1 MASVSFVALIAAL
14 LPALLAPTAPF
25 PRIVAQA
32 PTIESVAPGVD
43 YGEYQL
49 LTADGPL
56 WVHVVAVAPH
66 RSDVRVENVLSGD
79 ALVSRGETI
88 GSMAKRTTAIAGI
101 NGDFFDIGNTNR
113 PVNMVVRGG
122 ALLQLPYKRS
132 VLAITRDGTPHIA
145 EFSFSGQMEIA
156 QRTMP
161 LDGIDEMPLGG
172 AGLSLLTPL
181 YGRVAPHDNVT
192 LASLVPLGGTPPLT
206 RYRVTGIAD
215 NLSPQPPGYYA
226 AIGLNDYNSVG
237 VPDVGSV
244 IGVDGDLAPFGL
256 PSIAT
261 AIGGGAMILHG
272 GAWYDDP
279 DAPYREE
286 NARRVPVS
294 GAAIAPDG
302 RLFLIEVDGRQAE
315 LSIGL
320 KRPEFS
326 ALMRSFGAT
335 EGLLFDGGGSSTMVV
350 RRLGDPGA
358 EVVNSPSDGKERPV
372 ADGLFVYSTA
382 PVGPAVRLVARPGV
396 VRAVPGAGVGL
407 RVAAVDSANN
417 VAPNGGAVQVSV
429 APASLGSY
437 RDGTFF
443 AGHQGIG
450 RLALSSAN
458 LKGEVPVEVDARP
471 ARSRINPPRPN
482 ADENG
487 EILLAAQAFDARGY
501 PLQLPSLL
509 HWSASSGSIDG
520 RGSYRAGSNDANVS
534 VRIGDTLATT
544 RVTVGSHGVALPF
557 AQSARFV
564 TAPRG
569 GAGDLSKNAGC
580 GSCVQLHFS
589 FSNGERAAY
598 AKAEIPLPDDTIGL
612 EFDLSD
618 DGSAA
623 RVRVAIRNEINED
636 VLLDATRLGNPG
648 WRHVIVR
655 FPPDAQAMRLVS
667 IYVLPSKGVQLSDG
681 SIVLR
686 NVRAIV
692 AGH

>member
-1 MASVSFVALIAAL
+1 MASVNLVALIAAL
-14 LPALLAPTAPF
+14 LPALLTPAAPF

-43 YGEYQL
+43 YGDYQL

-56 WVHVVAVAPH
+56 SVHVIVVAPH
-66 RSDVRVENVLSGD
+66 RGDVRLENVLSGD
-79 ALVSRGETI
+79 ELVSRGETI
-88 GSMAKRTTAIAGI
+88 GSMAKRTRAIAGI

-145 EFSFSGQMEIA
+145 EFSFTGQMEIA

-172 AGLSLLTPL
+172 AGLSLLTPF

-192 LASLVPLGGTPPLT
+192 LETLVPLGGVPPLT
-206 RYRVTGIAD
+206 RYRITGIAD
-215 NLSPQPPGYYA
+215 NLSPQPPGYYV

-237 VPDVGSV
+237 APDVGSV
-244 IGVDGDLAPFGL
+244 IGVDGDLSPFGL
-256 PSIAT
+256 TSIAT
-261 AIGGGAMILHG
+261 AIGGGALILHD

-279 DAPYREE
+279 DAPYGEE

-302 RLFLIEVDGRQAE
+302 RLFLVEVDGRQAE

-326 ALMRSFGAT
+326 ALMRALGAT

-350 RRLGDPGA
+350 RRLGDPAAG
-358 EVVNSPSDGKERPV
+358 VVNSPSDGKERPV

-396 VRAVPGAGVGL
+396 VRAVPGAGVSL

-417 VAPNGGAVQVSV
+417 VAGNGGAVEVSV
-429 APASLGSY
+429 TPASLGSY

-443 AGHQGIG
+443 AAHRGIG
-450 RLALSSAN
+450 RLALRSAN
-458 LKGEVPVEVDARP
+458 LKGEVPVEVKARP
-471 ARSRINPPRPN
+471 ARSRIEPPRPN
-482 ADENG
+482 VDQNG
-487 EILLAAQAFDARGY
+487 QVLLAAQAFDARGY
-501 PLQLPSLL
+501 PLQLPSSLP
-509 HWSASSGSIDG
+509 WSASSGSIDG
-520 RGSYRAGSNDANVS
+520 RGSYRAGSNDANIS

-569 GAGDLSKNAGC
+569 GPGSLAKNAGC
-580 GSCVQLHFS
+580 GSCVQLRFS

-598 AKAEIPLPDDTIGL
+598 AKADIPLPDDTIGV

-648 WRHVIVR
+648 WRHVVVR

-681 SIVLR
+681 SIGLR

>member
-1 MASVSFVALIAAL
+1 MNLVATIAAL
-14 LPALLAPTAPF
+14 LPALLAPAAPF

-43 YGEYQL
+43 YGDYQL
-49 LTADGPL
+49 ITEGGPL
-56 WVHVVAVAPH
+56 SIHVVAVAPH
-66 RSDVRVENVLSGD
+66 RSDVRLENVLSGD

-88 GSMAKRTTAIAGI
+88 GSMAKRTGAIAGI

-122 ALLQLPYKRS
+122 VLLQLPFKRS
-132 VLAITRDGTPHIA
+132 VLAITRDGVPHIA
-145 EFSFSGQMEIA
+145 EFSFTGQMEIA

-161 LDGIDEMPLGG
+161 LDGIDQMPQGG
-172 AGLSLLTPL
+172 AGLSLLTPF

-192 LASLVPLGGTPPLT
+192 LESLVPLGGTPPLT
-206 RYRVTGIAD
+206 RYRVSGIAD
-215 NLSPQPPGYYA
+215 NLSPQPPGYYV

-237 VPDVGSV
+237 VPDAGSV
-244 IGVDGDLAPFGL
+244 IEVDGDLSPFGL
-256 PSIAT
+256 SSLAT

-315 LSIGL
+315 LSVGL
-320 KRPEFS
+320 KRPEF
-326 ALMRSFGAT
+326 AELMRALGAT

-358 EVVNSPSDGKERPV
+358 DVVNSPSDGKERPV
-372 ADGLFVYSTA
+372 ADGFFVYSTA

-396 VRAVPGAGVGL
+396 VRAVAGASVSL
-407 RVAAVDSANN
+407 RVAAVDAADN
-417 VAPNGGAVQVSV
+417 VAGSGGAVQVGV
-429 APASLGSY
+429 APASLGTY
-437 RDGTFF
+437 RDGTFV
-443 AGHQGIG
+443 AAHSGIG
-450 RLALSSAN
+450 RLELRSAK
-458 LKGEVPVEVDARP
+458 LRGEVPVEVEARP
-471 ARSRINPPRPN
+471 ARSRITPSRPN
-482 ADENG
+482 VDERG
-487 EILLAAQAFDARGY
+487 EIVLAAQAFDARGY
-501 PLQLPSLL
+501 ALQLPSLL
-509 HWSASSGSIDG
+509 HWSATGGSIDG
-520 RGSYRAGSNDANVS
+520 RGSYRAGTSDATVS
-534 VRIGDTLATT
+534 VRIGEALATT

-557 AQSARFV
+557 AQNARFV

-569 GAGDLSKNAGC
+569 GSGAVTQNAGC
-580 GSCVQLHFS
+580 ATCLQLRFS
-589 FSNGERAAY
+589 FANGERAAY
-598 AKAEIPLPDDTIGL
+598 AKAGLALPSDTLGV

-623 RVRVAIRNEINED
+623 RVRLAIRNEINED
-636 VLLDATRLGNPG
+636 VLLDATRLGTPG
-648 WRHVIVR
+648 WRHVVVR
-655 FPPDAQAMRLVS
+655 FPPGTQADRLVS
-667 IYVLPSKGVQLSDG
+667 IYVLPLKGVTLSDG

>member
-1 MASVSFVALIAAL
+1 MSLVALIAAL
-14 LPALLAPTAPF
+14 LPALLTPTAPF

-43 YGEYQL
+43 YGDYQL

-56 WVHVVAVAPH
+56 SVHVIAVAPH
-66 RSDVRVENVLSGD
+66 RSDVREENVLSGD
-79 ALVSRGETI
+79 ELVSRGETV
-88 GSMAKRTTAIAGI
+88 GSMAKRTGAIAGI

-122 ALLQLPYKRS
+122 ALLQLPYKRC
-132 VLAITRDGTPHIA
+132 VLAIARDGTPHIS

-172 AGLSLLTPL
+172 AGLSLLTPF

-192 LASLVPLGGTPPLT
+192 LATLVPLGGMPPLT

-215 NLSPQPPGYYA
+215 NLSPQPPGYYV

-244 IGVDGDLAPFGL
+244 IGVDGDLSPLGL
-256 PSIAT
+256 ASIAT
-261 AIGGGAMILHG
+261 AIGGGAMILHD

-326 ALMRSFGAT
+326 ALMRALGAA

-358 EVVNSPSDGKERPV
+358 GVVNSPSDGKERPV

-382 PVGPAVRLVARPGV
+382 PAGPAVRLVARPGV
-396 VRAVPGAGVGL
+396 VRAVPGAGVPL

-417 VAPNGGAVQVSV
+417 VAGNGAAVQVSV

-443 AGHQGIG
+443 AAHQGIG
-450 RLALSSAN
+450 RLALRSAN
-458 LKGEVPVEVDARP
+458 LRGEVPVEVEARP
-471 ARSRINPPRPN
+471 ARSRIEPPRPN
-482 ADENG
+482 VDQNG
-487 EILLAAQAFDARGY
+487 QVLLAAQAFDARGY
-501 PLQLPSLL
+501 PLQLPSFLS
-509 HWSASSGSIDG
+509 WSASSGSIDG
-520 RGSYRAGSNDANVS
+520 RGSYRAGSNDAKIS

-569 GAGDLSKNAGC
+569 GGGDLTRNAGC
-580 GSCVQLHFS
+580 GSCVQLRFS

-598 AKAEIPLPDDTIGL
+598 AKADIPLPDDTIGM

-648 WRHVIVR
+648 WRHVVVR
-655 FPPDAQAMRLVS
+655 FPADAQAMRLVS